1 MKPSDAL
8 LDFGNPVA
16 YYPGLVKY
24 LGSVNAVLFFC
35 QILHHKG
42 KELFPDLGVYKTA
55 QEIEEETGLTSDEQR
70 TARRKLRE
78 LGVLIETERRIEHR
92 IYYRLDLDVFNRMPN
107 PEVGISQ
114 PGSGKSP
121 HPELGISHS
130 YTESTSEITAESK
143 AKTLAESSVELPA
156 IIRENAVFDLPMI
169 DGSEWPVPQKLYAE
183 LVQAYPGV
191 SVMAELSKLR
201 MWLISNPKR
210 RKTKSGLPRAIN
222 AWMSRTQNSSP
233 TNGDHAH
240 GRSNFATYQPP
251 AVVRAD
257 ASRSA
262 FERALQRSGSRA
274 APAEDH
280 GGSNALSLFDPRR
293 GDRPGT

>member
-1 MKPSDAL
+1 MRPSDAL

-55 QEIEEETGLTSDEQR
+55 QEIEDETGLSSDEQR
-70 TARRKLRE
+70 TARRKLRD

-92 IYYRLDLDVFNRMPN
+92 IYYRLDLDIFNGMPN
-107 PEVGISQ
+107 PEVGNSQ
-114 PGSGKSP
+114 PGSGESQ

-130 YTESTSEITAESK
+130 YTESTSEITTESK
-143 AKTLAESSVELPA
+143 AKTFAESSVELPA
-156 IIRENAVFDLPMI
+156 PGVFELPMI

-183 LVQAYPGV
+183 LVAAYPGV
-191 SVMAELSKLR
+191 SVMAELSKFR

-210 RKTKSGLPRAIN
+210 RKTKGGLPRAIN
-222 AWMSRTQNSSP
+222 AWMSREQNSSP

-240 GRSNFATYQPP
+240 GRSNFATYRPP

-262 FERALQRSGSRA
+262 FERALQRAGGRA

-280 GGSNALSLFDPRR
+280 GGGNALSLFDPRR
-293 GDRPGT
+293 GDRPDA